1 MESQNGDI
9 FDAISHEIRRKII
22 QLLAEKPKT
31 FSELQKDLGL
41 DSPALAFHIRKLNG
55 LITKNDQGYYEL
67 TPLGVKALNVIRQ
80 IHDEVP
86 TQASSNM
93 EKEEEKDAKEEKG
106 KDEFL
111 LIPGL
116 SGLFKSIQSIIE
128 IPSKLDEIFARGF
141 GWHRMFE
148 VYNGPLSVKPN
159 LTVSI
164 NGGKADIYQGDPHA
178 VIKCVDEDGFH
189 MKDIGNELRI
199 ELDGCYAVI
208 YYPSLN
214 SFKGEVDGGAIKIK
228 NSIAN
233 ISIEIDGGTFHGDVD
248 NVVNFKIQIDGGAA
262 NSKLRYAGEGT
273 LYTEIDGGMANLDI
287 EIPSNIGIIFNKNV
301 DGGLVKGGK
310 NVVKEKNVI
319 ANIEVDGGIVSIN
332 TRVY

>member
-55 LITKNDQGYYEL
+55 LISKNDQGYYEL

-80 IHDEVP
+80 IHNEVP
-86 TQASSNM
+86 TQANSN
-93 EKEEEKDAKEEKG
+93 EEDEEEKGAY
-106 KDEFL
+106 L
-111 LIPGL
+111 LTPGL
-116 SGLFKSIQSIIE
+116 SSLFKSIQSIAE

-141 GWHRMFE
+141 GWHKMFE
-148 VYNGPLSVKPN
+148 VYNGPLSVKPD

-164 NGGKADIYQGDPHA
+164 NGGKVNIYQGDPHA
-178 VIKCVDEDGFH
+178 VVKCVDEEGFH

-199 ELDGCYAVI
+199 EIDGCYAVI
-208 YYPSLN
+208 HYPSLN
-214 SFKGEVDGGAIKIK
+214 SLKGEVDGGAITLK

-233 ISIEIDGGTFHGDVD
+233 ISIEIDGGAFRADVE
-248 NVVNFKIQIDGGAA
+248 NVVNSKIQINGGVA

-273 LYTEIDGGMANLDI
+273 LYAEVDGGTINLDL

-301 DGGLVKGGK
+301 NGGIVKGGK
-310 NVVKEKNVI
+310 NIVKEKNVI
-319 ANIEVDGGIVSIN
+319 ANIEVDGGIISVD
-332 TRVY
+332 TTVY

>member
-55 LITKNDQGYYEL
+55 LISKNDQGYYEL

-80 IHDEVP
+80 IHNEVP
-86 TQASSNM
+86 TQTNSNQANSNK
-93 EKEEEKDAKEEKG
+93 EDEEEKGA
-106 KDEFL
+106 FL

-116 SGLFKSIQSIIE
+116 SSLFKSIQSIAE
-128 IPSKLDEIFARGF
+128 IPSKLDETFVRGF
-141 GWHRMFE
+141 GWHRLLE

-164 NGGKADIYQGDPHA
+164 DGGMANIYQGDPHA

-199 ELDGCYAVI
+199 EINGCYAVI

-214 SFKGEVDGGAIKIK
+214 SLKGEVDGGAIVIK
-228 NSIAN
+228 NSIVN
-233 ISIEIDGGTFHGDVD
+233 ISIEIDGGTFHADVD
-248 NVVNFKIQIDGGAA
+248 NVVNSKIQIDGGVA

-273 LYTEIDGGMANLDI
+273 LYTEIDGGTANLDL

-301 DGGLVKGGK
+301 NGGFVKGDK

-319 ANIEVDGGIVSIN
+319 ANIEVDWGIVSVN